1 MDIHDFMVVEWILGT
16 AAVIV
21 ALLVIIKFGYATYKA
36 IHRIDEMLGV
46 DRQGRTLSDRI
57 ERMEYQLFPN
67 AGHSLDDRITQ
78 VAFDQKAIEGEV
90 RLIRQLL
97 DNHIIDSKDSV

>member
-21 ALLVIIKFGYATYKA
+21 ALLVIAKFGYATYKA

-46 DRQGRTLSDRI
+46 DRQGRTLSERI

-67 AGHSLDDRITQ
+67 GGRSLDDRVAQ

-90 RLIRQLL
+90 RAIRELL
-97 DNHIIDSKDSV
+97 DKRTIS

>member
-1 MDIHDFMVVEWILGT
+1 MVVEWILGT

-21 ALLVIIKFGYATYKA
+21 ALLVIAKFGYATYKA
-36 IHRIDEMLGV
+36 IHRIDEVIGV
-46 DRQGRTLSDRI
+46 DRQGRTLSERI

-67 AGHSLDDRITQ
+67 GGRSLDDRVTQ

-90 RLIRQLL
+90 RAIRELL
-97 DNHIIDSKDSV
+97 DKRNIA

>member
-1 MDIHDFMVVEWILGT
+1 MVVEWILGT

-21 ALLVIIKFGYATYKA
+21 ALLVIAKFGYATYKA
-36 IHRIDEMLGV
+36 IHRIDEVIGV
-46 DRQGRTLSDRI
+46 GRTLSERI

-67 AGHSLDDRITQ
+67 GGRSLDDRVTQ

-90 RLIRQLL
+90 RAIRELL
-97 DNHIIDSKDSV
+97 DKRNIA

>member
-1 MDIHDFMVVEWILGT
+1 MDVHDFMVVEWILGT
-16 AAVIV
+16 AALIV
-21 ALLVIIKFGYATYKA
+21 ALLVILRFGYTAYKA

-67 AGHSLDDRITQ
+67 KGHSMDDRITQ

-90 RLIRQLL
+90 RAIRELL
-97 DNHIIDSKDSV
+97 DHKSKK

>member
-1 MDIHDFMVVEWILGT
+1 MVVEWILGT

-21 ALLVIIKFGYATYKA
+21 ALLVIAKFGYATYKA

-46 DRQGRTLSDRI
+46 DRQGRTLSERI

-67 AGHSLDDRITQ
+67 GGRSLDDRVAQ

-90 RLIRQLL
+90 RAIRELL
-97 DNHIIDSKDSV
+97 DKRTIS

>member
-1 MDIHDFMVVEWILGT
+1 MDITDFMVIEWIVGT

-46 DRQGRTLSDRI
+46 DRQGRTLSHRI
-57 ERMEYQLFPN
+57 ERLEYQLFPN
-67 AGHSLDDRITQ
+67 GGRSLDDRVTQ
-78 VAFDQKAIEGEV
+78 VAFDQKTIEGEV
-90 RLIRQLL
+90 RSIR
-97 DNHIIDSKDSV
+97 DSLNCGCRE